1 MEKITWNEIYGK
13 EEVKK
18 ILDGY
23 LYLVFTDEI
32 RFLKWPLDKEDVK
45 ALGGKS
51 CFLKWLLD
59 EEDVEELR
67 KKIDDDTRL
76 LECRIFNEHMEYR
89 VARTDLGRP
98 WKERFA
104 DDNTEEYK
112 HGFEESYYLD
122 IDDKKSEE
130 KQKGCKHNGSITV
143 VATGGGKYELP
154 LTEFKDMKIRIKN
167 YVGYYEETG
176 QAYVKDWR
184 MAGFEKGEIEDG
196 RL

>member
-1 MEKITWNEIYGK
+1 MEKNNINGIFEK
-13 EEVKK
+13 EDVKK
-18 ILDGY
+18 ISDGY

-32 RFLKWPLDKEDVK
+32 RFLKWPLH
-45 ALGGKS
+45 
-51 CFLKWLLD
+51 
-59 EEDVEELR
+59 EEDREGFQ
-67 KKIDDDTRL
+67 KKAGDDVRL

-104 DDNTEEYK
+104 DDDSEEYQDC
-112 HGFEESYYLD
+112 FEESYYLD

-130 KQKGCKHNGSITV
+130 KQKNCKNNGSITV
-143 VATGGGKYELP
+143 AATGGGNYELP
-154 LTEFKDMKIRIKN
+154 LTEFKDRKIRIKN